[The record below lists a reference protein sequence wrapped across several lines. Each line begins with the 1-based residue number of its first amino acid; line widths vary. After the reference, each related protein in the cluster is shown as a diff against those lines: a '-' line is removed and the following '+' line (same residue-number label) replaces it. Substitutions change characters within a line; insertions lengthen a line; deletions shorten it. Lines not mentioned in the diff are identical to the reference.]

1 MSHTKPGR
9 SPSGRT
15 WRSGRVASMVLDG
28 FMSDTVAANLRRAR
42 RCCGWSQAE
51 LGQRVAPLLDG
62 VSLTQAQVSALELGR
77 THLTVDL
84 LVVFAITLGVSLVE
98 LVSPMAEVPVPAWAS
113 AAFGRPSLIAV
124 SDGELIAE
132 VSRRLGLWSHVVTRD
147 GFSRGGVTLRR
158 GRAGRARL
166 AGGR

>member
-1 MSHTKPGR
+1 MSHTETGR
-9 SPSGRT
+9 SRSGRSGPSGR
-15 WRSGRVASMVLDG
+15 AALMVPDG
-28 FMSDTVAANLRRAR
+28 FMSDTLAANLRRAR

-98 LVSPMAEVPVPAWAS
+98 LVSPMAEVPAPAWAS

-132 VSRRLGLWSHVVTRD
+132 VSRRLGL
-147 GFSRGGVTLRR
+147 
-158 GRAGRARL
+158 
-166 AGGR
+166 

>member
-1 MSHTKPGR
+1 MSHTETGR
-9 SPSGRT
+9 SRSGRSGPSGRA
-15 WRSGRVASMVLDG
+15 ASMVPDG
-28 FMSDTVAANLRRAR
+28 FMSDTVAGNLRRVR

-51 LGQRVAPLLDG
+51 LGHRVAPLLYG

-98 LVSPMAEVPVPAWAS
+98 LVSPMADVPVPAWAS
-113 AAFGRPSLIAV
+113 AAFARPSLIAV

-132 VSRRLGLWSHVVTRD
+132 VSRRL
-147 GFSRGGVTLRR
+147 
-158 GRAGRARL
+158 RL
-166 AGGR
+166 